1 MGFSTLIDILGSI
14 IVGGLLFMI
23 LLRMNDAAV
32 KNIYNNSG
40 DLIVQQCLVELVTV
54 LEYDFRKIGYCSDW
68 EKVPP
73 ASQAIISADSNRIDY
88 LTDVDSD
95 GNIDTMHYYIGSV
108 SELSGTPNP
117 RDKILYRVVNSATPK
132 GANLGVTSFNIVYYD
147 PLGNRLNFPI
157 TQTGQIYTVEVN
169 LVVENY
175 TAYDNE
181 YNTAFWKQ
189 IRLAARNLQN
199 R

>member
-1 MGFSTLIDILGSI
+1 MGFSTLLDILGSI

-32 KNIYNNSG
+32 KNTYINAG
-40 DLIVQQCLVELVTV
+40 DLIVQQSLVELVTV
-54 LEYDFRKIGYCSDW
+54 LEYDFRKIGYCADW
-68 EKVPP
+68 ENVPP
-73 ASQAIISADSNRIDY
+73 SSQAIIQADSNRITY
-88 LTDVDSD
+88 LTDTNSD
-95 GNIDTMHYYIGSV
+95 GTLDTMHYYLGPI
-108 SELSGTPNP
+108 SELASTPNP
-117 RDKILYRVVNSATPK
+117 RDRILYRVVNNATPR
-132 GANLGVTSFNIVYYD
+132 GANLGVTSFNMVYYD
-147 PLGNRLNFPI
+147 PLGDTLHFPI
-157 TQTGQIYTVEVN
+157 SQPGQIYTIEIN